1 VTKFGLI
8 CPIQRR
14 DATLDVL
21 LDELAEEV
29 VAAEAAGF
37 DSFFFTEFHQAH
49 GGALVSPLLLCAWLG
64 ARTSRIKMGTLVLAT
79 PLHDPVRLA
88 EDALMLDWASR
99 GRLILGLGV
108 AHQPPDFALFGVPR
122 ERRAR
127 IFDEALDVLEA
138 CWSDADF
145 DYAGEVFRR
154 RGHVTPGP
162 YTRPRPPIW
171 IGAHAPAGLRRA
183 AQRGDAWVCDPQ
195 RDIETVARL
204 ADAYRAEAREAG
216 RDARVVL
223 FREAW
228 VDESREAAEAV
239 WAPHALKVHRL
250 YFNVGTYLPEF
261 EPWVSEIRSRE
272 DFTLQR
278 VAPGRFAY
286 GSGAEVRDEL
296 ASWAHRTG
304 ADTVCVRMR
313 HPTGPTHEEALRA
326 IERFGREVIA
336 SSQDGFAIQPNAW

>member
-1 VTKFGLI
+1 LTSFGLI

-21 LDELAEEV
+21 LDELRAEV
-29 VAAEAAGF
+29 LAAEAAGF
-37 DSFFFTEFHQAH
+37 DAFFFTEFHQAH
-49 GGALVSPLLLCAWLG
+49 GGALVSPLLVAAWLG
-64 ARTSRIKMGTLVLAT
+64 AATTRIKMGTLVLAT

-108 AHQPPDFALFGVPR
+108 AHQVPDFELFDRPR
-122 ERRAR
+122 DRRAK

-145 DYAGEVFRR
+145 DYEGEIFRR

-183 AQRGDAWVCDPQ
+183 ARRADAWVCDPQ
-195 RDIETVARL
+195 RHVEVVAQL
-204 ADAYRAEAREAG
+204 ADRYRQEAEAAG
-216 RDARVVL
+216 RPARTVL
-223 FREAW
+223 FREGW
-228 VDESREAAEAV
+228 VASSREEAEAV
-239 WAPHALKVHRL
+239 WAPHAMKVHRL
-250 YFNVGTYLPEF
+250 YFNVGVYLPEF
-261 EPWVSEIRSRE
+261 EPWVSEVKTRE
-272 DFTLQR
+272 DFTLDL

-286 GSGAEVRDEL
+286 GSGEDVREEIAGWL
-296 ASWAHRTG
+296 RTTG
-304 ADTVCVRMR
+304 ADTVCLRMR
-313 HPTGPTHEEALRA
+313 HPTGPTHEETLVA
-326 IERFGREVIA
+326 IERFGREVIEPLA
-336 SSQDGFAIQPNAW
+336 R